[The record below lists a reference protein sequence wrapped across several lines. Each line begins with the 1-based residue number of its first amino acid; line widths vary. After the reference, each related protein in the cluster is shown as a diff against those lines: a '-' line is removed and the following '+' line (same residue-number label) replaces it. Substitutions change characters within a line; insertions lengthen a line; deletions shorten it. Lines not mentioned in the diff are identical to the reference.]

1 MAKNVNIKLG
11 ANISDFESK
20 MKRAQKGFKR
30 TAANLKRIGKSMSM
44 SLTAPL
50 TAFAA
55 ASLNA
60 FDQQA
65 KAEAQLRTA
74 LGDNKDAF
82 ERLTTAAQE
91 FQEISLFGDE
101 EIIAQQ
107 AYLASLG
114 LTETKIKDVIRAS
127 MDLAAGTGQTL
138 EFGVKNLAK
147 TFSGLTG
154 ELGESIPALKN
165 LTAEQLKA
173 GEAVDVVAQAFKGQ
187 AKAASEAGL
196 GGVQQLKN
204 SVGDLAEELGKALMP
219 MVNELTDRVKVL
231 VDGFKTLT
239 AAQMEMKVK
248 IAAWTAAIGPLLVG
262 LSAIIKSVTY
272 LGGQLKSLARSI
284 IVPVV
289 IVAID
294 LLISTLAVAIAAFGG
309 WVVAGVALLAAAF
322 TSLAHTFLTA
332 NDELV
337 KFNAAQA
344 ESVVLTKQQAAAID
358 GIMVPFVAS
367 ISVATNKTKELKIA
381 LEEVAQISSVDND
394 DGVGGKLIRVKHELD
409 ETEESISNLG
419 NTAMNT
425 FSSMADGFLNLFG
438 RQTEFVEVMV
448 DGVSTMEEK
457 VLSFGEKFGN
467 FAKQIIKDIVRII
480 AKAVIMA
487 GVLSLLSGGTG
498 GVGILGVGEGLS
510 FGEAFK
516 HGILGRASGGSVV
529 AGQPYVVGERGPEM
543 FMPGQSGTIIPN
555 NNLGGGGIPDVKIS
569 GEDLIIVFDR
579 AKRHR
584 NALG

>member
-11 ANISDFESK
+11 ANITDFESK
-20 MKRAQKGFKR
+20 MKRAQR
-30 TAANLKRIGKSMSM
+30 TFNKTARNLKKVGQQMTL

-55 ASLNA
+55 ASVKA
-60 FDQQA
+60 FDTQA

-74 LGDNKDAF
+74 LQGNETAF
-82 ERLTTAAQE
+82 KNLTDQAKE
-91 FQEISLFGDE
+91 LQEISLFGDE

-114 LTETKIKDVIRAS
+114 LTEDKIKDVIRAS

-154 ELGESIPALKN
+154 ELGESIPALKE
-165 LTAEQLKA
+165 LTTEQLKA
-173 GEAVDVVAQAFKGQ
+173 GDAVKVVADAFKGQ
-187 AKAASEAGL
+187 AQAAAEAGL

-204 SVGDLAEELGKALMP
+204 SFSDLTEEVGRALMP
-219 MVNELTDRVKVL
+219 MLNDLADKLKVIVKGMQ
-231 VDGFKTLT
+231 DLT
-239 AAQMEMKVK
+239 AEQIKTKVEVGLFV
-248 IAAWTAAIGPLLVG
+248 AAIGPAILALGSFLSGLGKIKKFLVQVARFAIPLVIEGFGLLTG
-262 LSAIIKSVTY
+262 
-272 LGGQLKSLARSI
+272 
-284 IVPVV
+284 
-289 IVAID
+289 
-294 LLISTLAVAIAAFGG
+294 AIAIFLTTSLGPF
-309 WVVAGVALLAAAF
+309 LAAGAAIVG
-322 TSLAHTFLTA
+322 SLFLLMDA
-332 NDELV
+332 LFDAEHAQV
-337 KFNAAQA
+337 VFNSAQA
-344 ESVVLTKQQAAAID
+344 DSIVLTKQQAAAID
-358 GIMVPFVAS
+358 GIMIPFVAGL
-367 ISVATNKTKELKIA
+367 SVATTRAKELKIA
-381 LEEVAQISSVDND
+381 LEEVAQVSSVDND

-409 ETEESISNLG
+409 ETEESMSNLG
-419 NTAMNT
+419 NTAINT
-425 FSSMADGFLNLFG
+425 FSFMADGLLNVFEK
-438 RQTEFVEVMV
+438 QTEFVEVMV
-448 DGVSTMEEK
+448 DGVSTMEER
-457 VLSFGEKFGN
+457 VMSFGQKFGN
-467 FAKQIIKDIVRII
+467 FAKQMIKDIVRII

-510 FGEAFK
+510 FNEAFSQ
-516 HGILGRASGGSVV
+516 GILGRASGGSVV
-529 AGQPYVVGERGPEM
+529 AGQPFLVGEKGPEL

-555 NNLGGGGIPDVKIS
+555 NNMTNTSIPDVKIS

>member
-11 ANISDFESK
+11 ANITDFESK
-20 MKRAQKGFKR
+20 MKRAQRGFKN
-30 TAANLKRIGKSMSM
+30 TAANLKKIGKSMSL

-55 ASLNA
+55 ASVKA
-60 FDQQA
+60 FDTQA

-74 LGDNKDAF
+74 LQGNETAFKD
-82 ERLTTAAQE
+82 LTTAAQE
-91 FQEISLFGDE
+91 LQEVSLFTDE

-114 LTETKIKDVIRAS
+114 LTEDKIKDVIKAS

-165 LTAEQLKA
+165 LTTEQLKA
-173 GEAVDVVAQAFKGQ
+173 GEAVNVVADAFRGQ

-204 SVGDLAEELGKALMP
+204 SFGDLTEEIGRALMP
-219 MVNELTDRVKVL
+219 ILNDFSDKLKVIVKGMQDLTDEQIKSKVEIGL
-231 VDGFKTLT
+231 Y
-239 AAQMEMKVK
+239 A
-248 IAAWTAAIGPLLVG
+248 AAIGPLLLGLGNIITAVTKVG
-262 LSAIIKSVTY
+262 NM
-272 LGGQLKSLARSI
+272 LKWLARSI

-294 LLISTLAVAIAAFGG
+294 LLVSTLAVAIAAFGG
-309 WVVAGVALLAAAF
+309 WAVAGVGLLIAAF
-322 TSLAHTFLTA
+322 ASLADTLFETTQ
-332 NDELV
+332 EQV
-337 KFNAAQA
+337 KFNSAL
-344 ESVVLTKQQAAAID
+344 EDTTVLTKEQADALDNI
-358 GIMVPFVAS
+358 IFPFVAG
-367 ISVATNKTKELKIA
+367 VTTATERVKDLKIA
-381 LEEVAQISSVDND
+381 LKEVAQITSLDND
-394 DGVGGKLIRVKHELD
+394 NSLEGGLIRVRYELD
-409 ETEESISNLG
+409 ETEDSMSALG
-419 NTAMNT
+419 QTAMNT
-425 FSSMADGFLNLFG
+425 FSMIFDRVLQFRG
-438 RQTEFVEVMV
+438 TFVDVLHEIGIML
-448 DGVSTMEEK
+448 GK
-457 VLSFGEKFGN
+457 VLL
-467 FAKQIIKDIVRII
+467 
-480 AKAVIMA
+480 KAVAMA
-487 GVLSLLSGGTG
+487 AILSLLSGGVG
-498 GVGILGVGEGLS
+498 GVGILGVGQGLS
-510 FGEAFK
+510 FAEAFNMQL
-516 HGILGRASGGSVV
+516 GIGGRASGGSVV
-529 AGQPYVVGERGPEM
+529 AGQPYIVGEKGPEM

>member
-30 TAANLKRIGKSMSM
+30 TATNLKRIGKSMSL

-55 ASLNA
+55 ASLDA
-60 FDQQA
+60 FDKQA

-74 LGDNKDAF
+74 LQGNKDAF
-82 ERLTTAAQE
+82 ESLTTAAQE
-91 FQEISLFGDE
+91 FQEQTLFSNDD
-101 EIIAQQ
+101 IIAQQ

-114 LTETKIKDVIRAS
+114 LTESKINDVIRAS

-138 EFGVKNLAK
+138 AFGVKNLAK

-165 LTAEQLKA
+165 LTTEQLKA
-173 GEAVDVVAQAFKGQ
+173 GEAVDVVAEAFNGQ
-187 AKAASEAGL
+187 AKAAAEAGL

-204 SVGDLAEELGKALMP
+204 SVGDLAKELGKALMP
-219 MVNELTDRVKVL
+219 MVNDLTDRVKVL

-262 LSAIIKSVTY
+262 LSAVMTAVQK
-272 LGGQLKSLARSI
+272 LGGGLKWLARTI

-289 IVAID
+289 IVAIN

-344 ESVVLTKQQAAAID
+344 ECIVLTKEQAEATDNLI
-358 GIMVPFVAS
+358 IPFTNS
-367 ISVATNKTKELKIA
+367 IGSATARVRELKIA
-381 LEEVAQISSVDND
+381 LEEVSQITAVDND
-394 DGVGGKLIRVKHELD
+394 DGLAGGLIRVNYTLE
-409 ETEESISNLG
+409 ETKEGMSQLG
-419 NTAMNT
+419 YTAMNT
-425 FSSMADGFLNLFG
+425 FSMIADRVLQFRGTFGQVLEELGIMLGKMILKAAIMAA
-438 RQTEFVEVMV
+438 
-448 DGVSTMEEK
+448 
-457 VLSFGEKFGN
+457 VLS
-467 FAKQIIKDIVRII
+467 A
-480 AKAVIMA
+480 
-487 GVLSLLSGGTG
+487 LSGGVG
-498 GVGILGVGEGLS
+498 GAGILGVGKGLS
-510 FGEAFK
+510 FGEAFGQTL
-516 HGILGRASGGSVV
+516 GITGRASGGSVV
-529 AGQPYVVGERGPEM
+529 AGQPYVVGESGAEM
-543 FMPGQSGTIIPN
+543 FIPNQSGTIIPN